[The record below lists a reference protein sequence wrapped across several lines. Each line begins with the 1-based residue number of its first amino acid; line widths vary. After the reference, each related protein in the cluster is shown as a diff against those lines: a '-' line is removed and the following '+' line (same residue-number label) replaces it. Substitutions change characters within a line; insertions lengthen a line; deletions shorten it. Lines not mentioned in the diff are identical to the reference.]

1 MSRLFL
7 LALTA
12 AIVFSSGGAQAE
24 LGGNVTSV
32 QSDQIR
38 MKATL
43 QARVANVATPYSV
56 HTLSTEI
63 GVIIHEYA
71 DAAGTVFA
79 VTWSGPTK
87 PNLRQLLG
95 RYFEPFISAS
105 ASTKKPGTGPI
116 TINQTDLVVFSGGHP
131 RAFFGSAHVPALVP
145 AGVDIHA
152 LH

>member
-7 LALTA
+7 LPLTA

-32 QSDQIR
+32 HSDQIR

-105 ASTKKPGTGPI
+105 ASTKKTGHRPDNHQSNRSGGVFWRASPRVFRQCPCPGTGA
-116 TINQTDLVVFSGGHP
+116 
-131 RAFFGSAHVPALVP
+131 RGS
-145 AGVDIHA
+145 
-152 LH
+152 